1 MAKYECAFCLVGTT
15 EEGMS
20 YCEECWEQ
28 WLAEQG
34 YWEEIEGENDT
45 NGRSIVTGKQIGR
58 AHV

>member
-1 MAKYECAFCLVGTT
+1 MRLNILSKYECAFCQVGTT

-34 YWEEIEGENDT
+34 YWEEIEGENNT
-45 NGRSIVTGKQIGR
+45 NGQ
-58 AHV
+58 